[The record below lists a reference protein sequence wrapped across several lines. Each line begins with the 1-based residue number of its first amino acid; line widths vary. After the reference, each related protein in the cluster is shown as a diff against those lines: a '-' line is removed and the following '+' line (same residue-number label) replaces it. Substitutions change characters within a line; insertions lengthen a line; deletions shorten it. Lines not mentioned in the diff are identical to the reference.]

1 MDCLFGGIVERKT
14 KRSMIMMNFD
24 SIVEQFSG
32 YLVRIAYLY
41 VKNWETAED
50 IVQEVFVK
58 FFQTSNQFRGDASL
72 KTYLTRMT
80 TNRSKD
86 YLRSWK
92 HKKDVLF
99 ETIFVQS
106 EGVDETLLQQEQYA
120 FLEKKLFQLP
130 IKYREP
136 LILYYYNEQSI
147 AEIAAYLELN
157 ENTIKTRLRRAKQQ
171 MREFMEE
178 DELKGWQ
185 HDEF

>member
-1 MDCLFGGIVERKT
+1 MK
-14 KRSMIMMNFD
+14 NFD
-24 SIVEQFSG
+24 SIVEEHSG

-58 FFQTSNQFRGDASL
+58 FFQTYEQFRQEASL

-99 ETIFVQS
+99 ETIFAQS
-106 EGVDETLLQQEQYA
+106 EGVDETLQQQEQYMQ
-120 FLEKKLFQLP
+120 LSEKLFDLP
-130 IKYREP
+130 LKYREP
-136 LILYYYNEQSI
+136 LILYYYDEQSI
-147 AEIAAYLELN
+147 PEIANYLQLN
-157 ENTIKTRLRRAKQQ
+157 ENTVKTRLRRAKQK
-171 MREFMEE
+171 MREFLQE
-178 DELKGWQ
+178 DEMEVTY
-185 HDEF
+185 DEL